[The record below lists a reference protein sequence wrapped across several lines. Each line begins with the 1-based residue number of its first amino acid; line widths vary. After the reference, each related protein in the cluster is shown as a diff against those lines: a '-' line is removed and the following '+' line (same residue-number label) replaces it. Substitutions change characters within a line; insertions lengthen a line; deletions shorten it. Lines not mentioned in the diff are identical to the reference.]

1 MNFSISEI
9 IVILLIA
16 LLVIKPEQLP
26 DVAFTLGKFAQTLR
40 RLFAKVKEEVNGLV
54 DSVEKSVID
63 QPTLTEPELL
73 PLTEVEGLQKSI
85 ELTHE
90 QKRE

>member
-26 DVAFTLGKFAQTLR
+26 DVAFTLGKFAQSMR
-40 RLFAKVKEEVNGLV
+40 RMFAKVKDEMNGFI
-54 DSVEKSVID
+54 DTVEK
-63 QPTLTEPELL
+63 PNER
-73 PLTEVEGLQKSI
+73 
-85 ELTHE
+85 
-90 QKRE
+90 KREQ